1 MTLRVLVADDVEDSR
16 FLVRRF
22 LERSGEFVVVAEASN
37 GKQAVEL
44 VEKHTPDLALLDLA
58 MPIMDGLEALPLV
71 RKVSPDTTVVVLSA
85 YAREWMA
92 DRNGNGHSNG
102 NGNGH
107 SAGVLEK
114 GLDPDTFVQELLSVI
129 AKSSPGR
136 SARLTLPN
144 ALTSP
149 REARRFV
156 KETLAGWNCEDLADD
171 AILLTSELV
180 TNAVLHAE
188 SELELRVRRRPTSV
202 RIEVVDQS
210 SRGLVRRDQ
219 SADATSGRGLA
230 MVNTLAVL
238 WGSDPVGRGKSVWFE
253 LVCRERAAL

>member
-37 GKQAVEL
+37 GKQAVEM
-44 VEKHTPDLALLDLA
+44 VEEHTPDLALLDLV
-58 MPIMDGLEALPLV
+58 MPVMDGLEALPLV
-71 RKVSPDTTVVVLSA
+71 RQASPETTVVVLSA
-85 YAREWMA
+85 FAREWMA
-92 DRNGNGHSNG
+92 EVNG

-107 SAGVLEK
+107 TTNVLEK

-129 AKSSPGR
+129 AKSAPSQ
-136 SARLTLPN
+136 SARLALPN

-149 REARRFV
+149 RQARRFV
-156 KETLAGWNCEDLADD
+156 HNTLEEWDQHHLLDD

-188 SELELRVRRRPTSV
+188 SELELRVRLRSTGL

-210 SRGLVRRDQ
+210 PRALVRRHQ
-219 SADATSGRGLA
+219 SAEATSGRGLA

-253 LVCRERAAL
+253 LASRERAAS